1 MNRLARLFTMILMAG
16 STLTAIA
23 QDGSNMQQELADRM
37 ALKNLVDTFSN
48 LADTKEVDAQVELFT
63 DSAEVVSYHGKEM
76 TSSLKGREEL
86 GVRFKAFLDNFDT
99 VYHMNG
105 QQTVD
110 INGDEAI
117 GTAYCMVVLV
127 REENGRKVMTTHGVR
142 YNDEYV
148 RQGGKW
154 LINKRAS
161 HFDWTNKQETSE

>member
-1 MNRLARLFTMILMAG
+1 MKKILFAIILMTG
-16 STLTAIA
+16 SILNAIA
-23 QDGSNMQQELADRM
+23 QGVNDKQQELADRIE
-37 ALKNLVDTFSN
+37 LKNLVDTFSN
-48 LADTKEVDAQVELFT
+48 LADTKEVDMQIQLFT
-63 DSAEVVSYHGKEM
+63 DSAEVISYHGKEM
-76 TSSLKGREEL
+76 TSSLKGRKEL
-86 GVRFKAFLDNFDT
+86 AGRFKAFLDNFDT

-154 LINKRAS
+154 LINKRVS
-161 HFDWTNKQETSE
+161 HFEWTNRQETDE

>member
-1 MNRLARLFTMILMAG
+1 MKKILFAIILMTG
-16 STLTAIA
+16 SILNAIA
-23 QDGSNMQQELADRM
+23 QGGNDKQQELADRIE
-37 ALKNLVDTFSN
+37 LKNLVDTFSN
-48 LADTKEVDAQVELFT
+48 LADTKEVDMQIQLFT
-63 DSAEVVSYHGKEM
+63 DSAEVISYHGKEM
-76 TSSLKGREEL
+76 TSSLKGRKEL
-86 GVRFKAFLDNFDT
+86 AGRFKAFLDNFDT

-154 LINKRAS
+154 LINKRVS
-161 HFDWTNKQETSE
+161 HFEWTNRQETDE